1 MKGFI
6 NIYKPAGISSAAVVS
21 AVKQKFHVPCG
32 HMGTLDP
39 MAEGI
44 LPVGL
49 YKTTRLFPYLLN
61 KDKRYV
67 ARFKFGV
74 TTDTLDVTGEVTE
87 RTGVVPDERTIISVL
102 PRFIGEIEQIP
113 PKYSAKCVDGKRG
126 YQLARQGVSF
136 ELAPKT
142 VTVNDIKLTRKTA
155 DDEYEFVIACKGG
168 TYIRSLARDIG
179 VASGTVA
186 VMSAL
191 ARVKSGAFD
200 ESNSVTLD
208 DFRNSDT
215 PEAFIIPPDSAVD
228 FEKLTLTQAQATK
241 ILNGVFENYGFK
253 DGIYRVYN
261 EREFWGI
268 GETKEGILKI
278 KAYVR

>member
-21 AVKQKFHVPCG
+21 AVKKKFHVPCG

-74 TTDTLDVTGEVTE
+74 TTDTLDVTGKVTE

-102 PRFIGEIEQIP
+102 PRFIGEIAQIP
-113 PKYSAKCVDGKRG
+113 PK
-126 YQLARQGVSF
+126 
-136 ELAPKT
+136 
-142 VTVNDIKLTRKTA
+142 
-155 DDEYEFVIACKGG
+155 
-168 TYIRSLARDIG
+168 
-179 VASGTVA
+179 
-186 VMSAL
+186 
-191 ARVKSGAFD
+191 
-200 ESNSVTLD
+200 
-208 DFRNSDT
+208 
-215 PEAFIIPPDSAVD
+215 
-228 FEKLTLTQAQATK
+228 
-241 ILNGVFENYGFK
+241 
-253 DGIYRVYN
+253 
-261 EREFWGI
+261 
-268 GETKEGILKI
+268 
-278 KAYVR
+278 

>member
-21 AVKQKFHVPCG
+21 AVKKKFHVPCG

-74 TTDTLDVTGEVTE
+74 TTDTLDVNGEVTE

-102 PRFIGEIEQIP
+102 PRCIGEIEQIP

-215 PEAFIIPPDSAVD
+215 PEAFIIPPDSVVD
-228 FEKLTLTQAQATK
+228 FETLTLTQAQATK
-241 ILNGVFENYGFK
+241 IINGVFENYGFK

-278 KAYVR
+278 KGYVR

>member
-21 AVKQKFHVPCG
+21 AVKKKFHVPCG
-32 HMGTLDP
+32 HMGPLDP

-74 TTDTLDVTGEVTE
+74 TTDTLDITGEVTE

-215 PEAFIIPPDSAVD
+215 PEAFIIPPDSVVD

>member
-21 AVKQKFHVPCG
+21 AVKKKFHVPCG

-74 TTDTLDVTGEVTE
+74 TTDTLGVTGEVAE

-215 PEAFIIPPDSAVD
+215 PEAFIIPPDSVVD

>member
-21 AVKQKFHVPCG
+21 AVKKKFHVPCG

-74 TTDTLDVTGEVTE
+74 TTDPLDVTGEVTE
-87 RTGVVPDERTIISVL
+87 RTGIVPDERTIISVL

-215 PEAFIIPPDSAVD
+215 PEAFIIPPDSVVD

>member
-21 AVKQKFHVPCG
+21 AVKKKFHVPCG

-74 TTDTLDVTGEVTE
+74 TTDTLDVTGKVTE

-215 PEAFIIPPDSAVD
+215 PEAFIIPPDSVVD

>member
-21 AVKQKFHVPCG
+21 AVKKKFHVPCG

-87 RTGVVPDERTIISVL
+87 RTGIVPDERTIISVL

-215 PEAFIIPPDSAVD
+215 PEAFIIPPDSVVD

>member
-21 AVKQKFHVPCG
+21 AVKKKFHVPCG

-215 PEAFIIPPDSAVD
+215 PEAFIIPPDSVVD

>member
-6 NIYKPAGISSAAVVS
+6 NIYKPAGISSATVVS
-21 AVKQKFHVPCG
+21 AVKKKFHVPCG

-113 PKYSAKCVDGKRG
+113 PKYSAKRVDGKRG
-126 YQLARQGVSF
+126 YQLAWLGVSF

-215 PEAFIIPPDSAVD
+215 PEAFIIPPDSVVD

>member
-21 AVKQKFHVPCG
+21 TVKKKFHVPCG

-87 RTGVVPDERTIISVL
+87 RTGVIPDERTIISVL

-215 PEAFIIPPDSAVD
+215 PEAFIIPPDSVVD

-241 ILNGVFENYGFK
+241 ILNGVFENYGLK